1 MRRSQEKQNKM
12 QRCTQKFAV
21 VLALA
26 AIALLAFTTTADL
39 LPHHHDKV
47 DERVCPI
54 CHPPLMGLRPIAL
67 RLPSLTDLSRAIVPA
82 SSISVHSPFLLRAS
96 SRAPPAA

>member
-1 MRRSQEKQNKM
+1 M
-12 QRCTQKFAV
+12 QRRTQNFAF

-26 AIALLAFTTTADL
+26 AIALLGFTTTADL
-39 LPHHHDKV
+39 LPHHHDNA

-54 CHPPLMGLRPIAL
+54 CHAPLMGLRPTAL
-67 RLPSLTDLSRAIVPA
+67 RLPSLTDLSWAVVSTSP
-82 SSISVHSPFLLRAS
+82 ISVHAPFLLRAS

>member
-1 MRRSQEKQNKM
+1 M
-12 QRCTQKFAV
+12 QRLTPKFAL

-39 LPHHHDKV
+39 LPHHHDNI

-54 CHPPLMGLRPIAL
+54 CHTPLMGLRPTAL
-67 RLPSLTDLSRAIVPA
+67 RLPSLTNFSSAVIA
-82 SSISVHSPFLLRAS
+82 TCSISVHAPFLLRPS